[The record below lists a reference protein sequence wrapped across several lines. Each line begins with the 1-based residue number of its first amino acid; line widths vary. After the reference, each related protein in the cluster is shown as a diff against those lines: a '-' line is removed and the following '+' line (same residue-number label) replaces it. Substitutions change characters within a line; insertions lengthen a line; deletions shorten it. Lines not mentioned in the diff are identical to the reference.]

1 MRVITTEYR
10 RRGGPPLSSGRR
22 PAPKK
27 GSQMNLA
34 LLIGL
39 AASVALLLTTIRV
52 YERRIQRLQADLDFA
67 IELLEADPDQILG
80 DLGRSA

>member
-1 MRVITTEYR
+1 
-10 RRGGPPLSSGRR
+10 
-22 PAPKK
+22 
-27 GSQMNLA
+27 MNLA

-67 IELLEADPDQILG
+67 IELLEADPDQMLG